1 MSNMP
6 KILVVRASGGLANRL
21 LALTSG
27 IALALVTKRC
37 LCIDW
42 RDGLYSDDFSNIF
55 PTWFSLEHVPYMP
68 VEDVLLYMEK
78 GASVYPPFW
87 QEHFAKTVA
96 VEYLF
101 DGNNHM
107 SPENM
112 HISSIDQE
120 NMHTD
125 ADIAFFW
132 HYNEKLCIK
141 LAPLLLPYLKERFAE
156 AVNLQAED
164 VPAFIFRTCIVPK
177 AELSEAADTFFAKHF
192 SSSPVGIHIRHTDLK
207 SPLPLMLEK
216 LCAVAKRDEALF
228 LCTDSVEV
236 EDMVCKLFPHTI
248 TQKKIFLDSGIPLH
262 SYVPGISNV
271 QKGREA
277 LLDMLILAKC
287 RTIIRYAPSSFAR
300 IAVILAHM
308 PKESVHVVPKQKTQ

>member
-27 IALALVTKRC
+27 IALALLTKRH
-37 LCIDW
+37 LCVDW
-42 RDGLYSDDFSNIF
+42 RDGMYSDDFSNIF
-55 PTWFSLEHVPYMP
+55 PSWFCLRHVPHMDI
-68 VEDVLLYMEK
+68 EDVLAYISK
-78 GASVYPPFW
+78 GACVYPPFW
-87 QEHFAKTVA
+87 QEHFAKTAA

-101 DGNNHM
+101 DNNNHM

-112 HISSIDQE
+112 RISSVNQE
-120 NMHTD
+120 DMHTE

-132 HYNEKLCIK
+132 HYNENLCLK
-141 LAPLLLPYLKERFAE
+141 LAPLLLPYLKEHFTEAE
-156 AVNLQAED
+156 NLQPED
-164 VPAFIFRTCIVPK
+164 VADFIFRTCILPQ
-177 AELSEAADTFFAKHF
+177 AELTKTADAFFAKHF
-192 SSSPVGIHIRHTDLK
+192 TDVPVGIHIRHTDLK

-216 LCAVAKRDEALF
+216 LCAVAKRHEAIF
-228 LCTDSVEV
+228 LSTDSVEV
-236 EDMVCKLFPHTI
+236 EDMVRKLFPNTI
-248 TQKKIFLDSGIPLH
+248 TQKKIFLDSGTPLH

-287 RTIIRYAPSSFAR
+287 RELIRYAPSSFAR
-300 IAVILAHM
+300 IAIILSHM
-308 PKESVHVVPKQKTQ
+308 PKNCVHVIPKQKK